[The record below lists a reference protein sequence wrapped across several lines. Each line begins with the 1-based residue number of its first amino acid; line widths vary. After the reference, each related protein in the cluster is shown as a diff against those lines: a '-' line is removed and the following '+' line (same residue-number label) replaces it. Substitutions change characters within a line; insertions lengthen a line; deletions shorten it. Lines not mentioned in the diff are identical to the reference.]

1 MRKIKIK
8 EVQIKTDEGEYILEY
23 SLILKGEKSG
33 IEVRERCSGRIA
45 ARFVPDTVERVY
57 ELLIRYARH
66 TVMPETLKDLV
77 DDYVYERWLC

>member
-1 MRKIKIK
+1 MRKIKIRD
-8 EVQIKTDEGEYILEY
+8 VHIKTDEAEYMLEY

-33 IEVRERCSGRIA
+33 IEIRDWCSGRIA

-57 ELLIRYARH
+57 ALLIRYARH
-66 TVMPETLKDLV
+66 TVTPETLKDLV